1 MLFLVLLFLI
11 PNDLVSIDIGSQF
24 LNHNE
29 SSSLLRESD
38 LTKPPAD
45 PLEYLA
51 NIKHDPVHTG
61 KRYR

>member
-29 SSSLLRESD
+29 SSSLRESG
-38 LTKPPAD
+38 LTKPP
-45 PLEYLA
+45 PILFS
-51 NIKHDPVHTG
+51 T
-61 KRYR
+61 